1 MSICVSEADADRLSV
16 LHRFVRSQVEAQHLA
31 ALEEKIAEAEVLAPE
46 QIPGNVVT
54 MNSQV
59 KLSDPRTGV
68 NAVYTLV
75 FPSSADARKNR
86 ISVLGALGTALLGSR
101 IGDVVCYRSSAGDES
116 RRIDEII
123 YQPEAAGDIYR

>member
-1 MSICVSEADADRLSV
+1 MSEADADRLSV

-31 ALEEKIAEAEVLAPE
+31 ALEEKIAEAEVLEPE
-46 QIPGNVVT
+46 QMPHNVVT

-59 KLSDPRTGV
+59 RVTDIRTGV
-68 NAVYTLV
+68 TAVYTLV

-86 ISVLGALGTALLGSR
+86 VSVLGALGTALLGSR
-101 IGDVVCYRSSAGDES
+101 VGDVVCYHSSAGEEC

-123 YQPEAAGDIYR
+123 YQPEAAGDIYG